1 MKKILLLVLVSVL
14 SSAMLFGCKKSET
27 AAADT
32 LIVGTNAEFPPF
44 EYIEQGQI
52 VGFDVDLMNEISKL
66 TGKKVEFKNMAFDSL
81 LIAMQTGKINCIVS
95 GMTATDE
102 RRQHVNF
109 STPYFV
115 SKQAVIV
122 PENSDIKKFED
133 LKGKKIGVVIGYTG
147 DMVVTDMYKDTSS
160 ITRYEATGQAI
171 MALTAGKV
179 DAAVLDME
187 PAKEYVANNEGIKV
201 LDTALAEEE
210 YSIALPKDKTGLL
223 DEINKALQTLK
234 ENGTYDKIYAKYF
247 NK

>member
-14 SSAMLFGCKKSET
+14 SSVMLFGCKKSET
-27 AAADT
+27 AASDT

-81 LIAMQTGKINCIVS
+81 LIAMQTGKINCIIS
-95 GMTATDE
+95 GMTATEE

-122 PENSDIKKFED
+122 PENSDIQKFED

-179 DAAVLDME
+179 DATVLDME

-210 YSIALPKDKTGLL
+210 YSIALPKDNTALL
-223 DEINKALQTLK
+223 EEINKALKTLK

>member
-14 SSAMLFGCKKSET
+14 SSVMLFGCKKSET

-32 LIVGTNAEFPPF
+32 LVVGTNAEFPPF
-44 EYIEQGQI
+44 EYIEQGNI
-52 VGFDVDLMNEISKL
+52 VGFDVELMNEISKI

-81 LIAMQTGKINCIVS
+81 LIAMQTGKINCIIS

-109 STPYFV
+109 SEPYFV

-122 PENSDIKKFED
+122 PENSDIQKFED

-147 DMVVTDMYKDTSS
+147 DMVVTDMYKDTSA

-179 DAAVLDME
+179 DATVLDME

-210 YSIALPKDKTGLL
+210 YSIALPKDNSALL
-223 DEINKALQTLK
+223 EEINNALKILK

>member
-14 SSAMLFGCKKSET
+14 SSVMLFGCKKSET

-44 EYIEQGQI
+44 EYIEQGNI

-81 LIAMQTGKINCIVS
+81 LIAMQTGKINCIIS

-122 PENSDIKKFED
+122 PENQTFKS
-133 LKGKKIGVVIGYTG
+133 LKI
-147 DMVVTDMYKDTSS
+147 
-160 ITRYEATGQAI
+160 
-171 MALTAGKV
+171 
-179 DAAVLDME
+179 
-187 PAKEYVANNEGIKV
+187 
-201 LDTALAEEE
+201 
-210 YSIALPKDKTGLL
+210 
-223 DEINKALQTLK
+223 
-234 ENGTYDKIYAKYF
+234 
-247 NK
+247 

>member
-27 AAADT
+27 AASDT

-81 LIAMQTGKINCIVS
+81 LIAMQTGKINCIIS

-122 PENSDIKKFED
+122 PENSNIQKFED

-179 DAAVLDME
+179 DATVLDME

-210 YSIALPKDKTGLL
+210 YSIALPKDKTALL